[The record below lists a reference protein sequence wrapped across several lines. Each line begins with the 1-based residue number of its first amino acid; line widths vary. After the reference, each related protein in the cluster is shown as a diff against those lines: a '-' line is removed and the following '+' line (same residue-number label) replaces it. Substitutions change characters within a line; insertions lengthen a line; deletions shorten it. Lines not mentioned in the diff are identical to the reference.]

1 MSSPAAS
8 LSQRAEM
15 LKKLG
20 KIIISGFFILL
31 PLMITVW
38 VLTVL
43 FDFADGI
50 LRGPVQAM
58 TGYSIPGIGI
68 IAIFIISFLL
78 GLISNYILGKELI
91 HLSEEI
97 INKLPIVNTLYASVK
112 KMNEVLFLQKGKEV
126 QRRVCAVEYP
136 RKGIYSI
143 GFATGDGPSELKKRK
158 RSRFTN
164 VFIPNT
170 PAPATGFTIVVPT
183 KDVMFL
189 DMSIEDALRIIVSGG
204 TISK

>member
-1 MSSPAAS
+1 
-8 LSQRAEM
+8 M

-31 PLMITVW
+31 PLMITIW

-50 LRGPVQAM
+50 LRDPVQTL
-58 TGYSIPGIGI
+58 TGYSIPGVGI

-97 INKLPIVNTLYASVK
+97 INKLPVVNTVYASVK

-136 RKGIYSI
+136 RKGIWSI
-143 GFATGDGPSELKKRK
+143 GFATGEGPSEIKRRK
-158 RSRFTN
+158 RARFTN

-189 DMSIEDALRIIVSGG
+189 DMSVEEALRIIVSGG

>member
-1 MSSPAAS
+1 
-8 LSQRAEM
+8 M

-20 KIIISGFFILL
+20 KIFISGFFILL
-31 PLMITVW
+31 PIMITVW

-50 LRGPVQAM
+50 LRNTVQTM

-68 IAIFIISFLL
+68 IAIFIISFVL

-97 INKLPIVNTLYASVK
+97 INKLPIVNTVYASVK

-136 RKGIYSI
+136 RKGIWSI
-143 GFATGDGPSELKKRK
+143 GFATGEGPSELKKRK

-189 DMSIEDALRIIVSGG
+189 NMSVEEALRIIVSGG